1 MHEFE
6 FQLESCLHDLHTPR
20 QKLPLNF
27 AIRGVQQVCEQID
40 MCEKKCNMT
49 CYFTQ
54 QVKENM
60 MAKISKRNLKQHMAI
75 QNAFTII
82 SRDKYKLIR

>member
-6 FQLESCLHDLHTPR
+6 CELESSIHDLHISR
-20 QKLPLNF
+20 QSSPKFCNPWG
-27 AIRGVQQVCEQID
+27 ATSVCEQID

-60 MAKISKRNLKQHMAI
+60 MAKISK
-75 QNAFTII
+75 
-82 SRDKYKLIR
+82 